1 MQIGFNLPVSG
12 PMAAP
17 EVMAEVAQLGESLGF
32 AYLTTTDHIALPDTS
47 TPGYPYSES
56 GKSSVVRFAVLTSI
70 PGVGPERFGF
80 GFPNELK
87 STACA
92 KLGGLLT

>member
-56 GKSSVVRFAVLTSI
+56 GAFSCQICCTYFNSRSWPRKIWFWLSQ
-70 PGVGPERFGF
+70 
-80 GFPNELK
+80 
-87 STACA
+87 
-92 KLGGLLT
+92 

>member
-17 EVMAEVAQLGESLGF
+17 ATMAKVAQLGESLGF
-32 AYLTTTDHIALPDTS
+32 SYLTLTDHIALPDTS

-56 GKSSVVRFAVLTSI
+56 GAFYSPDPGHPTAVLISPI
-70 PGVGPERFGF
+70 GRFF
-80 GFPNELK
+80 
-87 STACA
+87 T
-92 KLGGLLT
+92 LLIDR